1 MKKERLFACLVIPVL
16 FCCALFSAQC
26 EGFHIAASEEWSWE
40 PGSYNTFT
48 GEIDLSAYIGTELTI
63 QMSSDLPAEEENVKN
78 PVFTVVDGKRITV
91 LRQSGTAFYVPDE
104 NDSCLTFT
112 GGIKLPVKNHIR
124 RISFLFSVS
133 DGSGQELNHVSYVL
147 SAGEDGTGRTD
158 GVFYLPV
165 NIGIITI
172 IFLLAAV
179 LVWSSFLV
187 LRRMILKNNPNGD

>member
-16 FCCALFSAQC
+16 FCCAFFSAQC
-26 EGFHIAASEEWSWE
+26 EGFHIADSEEWSWE

-133 DGSGQELNHVSYVL
+133 DG
-147 SAGEDGTGRTD
+147 TGRTD